1 MALVAYGSS
10 GESDLSDNEEEMEV
24 QPSTSKATS
33 VQIEPV
39 KPSNQTN
46 DTSTKSEDGLEAVG
60 HISDEE
66 GEDEWI
72 GGGASVEVEDL
83 DIPGLST
90 SKSIFSSLPQVS
102 TEG

>member
-46 DTSTKSEDGLEAVG
+46 YTSTKSEDGLEAAG

>member
-10 GESDLSDNEEEMEV
+10 GESDLSDNEEEMEA

-46 DTSTKSEDGLEAVG
+46 DTSPNSEDGLRAAG

-72 GGGASVEVEDL
+72 GGASVEVEDL